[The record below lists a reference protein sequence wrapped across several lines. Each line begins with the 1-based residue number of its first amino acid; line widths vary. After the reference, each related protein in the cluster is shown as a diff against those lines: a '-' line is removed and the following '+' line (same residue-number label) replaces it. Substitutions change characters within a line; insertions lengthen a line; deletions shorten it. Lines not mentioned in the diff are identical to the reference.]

1 MFQGQ
6 DQVLARDEK
15 WHRWKKK
22 TNANKEPGDF
32 NCQQR
37 RSKTIK
43 ILPTRQKKM
52 TATREG
58 LSNRERSELTIFENQ
73 RKSLIHYCERSGP
86 RLQFEWTKI
95 HKKCQKWSIL
105 ASF

>member
-73 RKSLIHYCERSGP
+73 RKSLIQHCTVFCERS
-86 RLQFEWTKI
+86 
-95 HKKCQKWSIL
+95 KCSKSQKGVVIRK
-105 ASF
+105 FKNI